1 MVLFEIAETEMKKPQ
16 LKLGSKTLFVLVQ
29 LLQLIELTYRIIN
42 EVLLINQLFFLVSF
56 LFKRKINYVNRFQ
69 NQKENPLH

>member
-1 MVLFEIAETEMKKPQ
+1 MKKPQ